1 MACPGFGYFSAPCGA
16 CRNNNLTFLAT
27 TGSRHAADK
36 PIMDTRYLFAPHTS
50 DPTSLRTEMDNRAE
64 APTPQPVQR
73 PAPRSMSGHALPM
86 LSWSS
91 SDRRGPHT
99 RPESRHAYGMTWHQT
114 VQVGSA
120 HRPTSPMTSTPVRR
134 AELPSDASPS
144 GVATRTAPA
153 GLGNA
158 TRARSYTF
166 RPNPQDAALLQDL
179 SARLAAYFAYCDSQ
193 QGVNLRKKKDITH
206 HVRNLQGLSGWL
218 IEQPEQSL
226 TNVLTRLEAGH
237 LSDLDQKQLFTRYQA
252 NPVGGH
258 NAPNDASSIGAS
270 VRWLRK
276 LRVWEC
282 EQALDSIDLP
292 GVAKHPVP
300 AEIDTQV
307 KQELIAYWLATQ
319 SSTQTDKKVL
329 QQASHLSPKDK
340 VALRSLARWFS
351 KAYDQ
356 TDKLDCIAKNAK
368 PDMIDLIIEHY
379 KSSASKSYKEKIN
392 ASIKRLISGEKIV
405 FNRNLDA
412 QLHTDDK
419 LAIDIIKQHPFDKA
433 TITAFKQLAIWER
446 DHPQPVGLAQIIANP
461 AYQAHSDRL
470 LKAFD
475 NDNNILPDYKI
486 RAKRDIPKAQ
496 ESDELKQALS
506 KLLP

>member
-1 MACPGFGYFSAPCGA
+1 
-16 CRNNNLTFLAT
+16 
-27 TGSRHAADK
+27 
-36 PIMDTRYLFAPHTS
+36 
-50 DPTSLRTEMDNRAE
+50 
-64 APTPQPVQR
+64 
-73 PAPRSMSGHALPM
+73 
-86 LSWSS
+86 
-91 SDRRGPHT
+91 
-99 RPESRHAYGMTWHQT
+99 MTWHQT
-114 VQVGSA
+114 VQVESA
-120 HRPTSPMTSTPVRR
+120 HRPTSPMASTPSQR
-134 AELPSDASPS
+134 AELPSDASPPS
-144 GVATRTAPA
+144 VATRTAPA

-179 SARLAAYFAYCDSQ
+179 SARLAAYFAYCDSRDADKSLKKSSIEQ
-193 QGVNLRKKKDITH
+193 HVHNLP
-206 HVRNLQGLSGWL
+206 GLSEWL
-218 IEQPEQSL
+218 MEQPEQSL

-237 LSDLDQKQLFTRYQA
+237 LSDLGQKQLFTRYQA

-258 NAPNDASSIGAS
+258 RAPFDARSIGAS

-276 LRVWEC
+276 LRAWEC

-319 SSTQTDKKVL
+319 SSTQTDEKVL
-329 QQASHLSPKDK
+329 QQASHLSPNNK
-340 VALRSLARWFS
+340 VVLRSLARWLS
-351 KAYDQ
+351 KTYDQ
-356 TDKLDCIAKNAK
+356 TNKLDCIAKNAK
-368 PDMIDLIIEHY
+368 PDMLDLIIEHY
-379 KSSASKSYKEKIN
+379 KSSTSKYYKNQIN

-419 LAIDIIKQHPFDKA
+419 LAINIIKQHQSNFR
-433 TITAFKQLAIWER
+433 TITAFKQFAIWER
-446 DHPQPVGLAQIIANP
+446 EQLQPVGLAQLIANP
-461 AYQAHSDRL
+461 AYQTHSDRL

-475 NDNNILPDYKI
+475 NDKYIKLVYKI
-486 RAKRDIPKAQ
+486 CVKREIPKAQ
-496 ESDELKQALS
+496 GSDELKQALS